1 MDRFCQMLGRRLQ
14 GAHAIQAEFRIEA
27 TGIRPERA
35 VWVREPSEI
44 STGDLNGEINSDQ
57 VKLGEI

>member
-1 MDRFCQMLGRRLQ
+1 MLGRRLQ